1 MTMRDL
7 HSNLA
12 AVHAIPA
19 QTINQ
24 AGGALQSGA
33 IDLAGFASADV
44 AVHFGAVVELGPSP
58 AAGAKIDVRLEHAAD
73 DGTGA
78 PGVFADITDADVIGV
93 SGVSGVVGGITNST
107 TDDTNVVS
115 VGYVGDRRFLR
126 VTLTPTN
133 LTSGGPAGVLMV
145 KGHPRHAP
153 A

>member
-7 HSNLA
+7 HNTVA

-33 IDLAGFASADV
+33 IDLAGFSSADV
-44 AVHFGAVVELGPSP
+44 TVHFGNVVELGPTPSP
-58 AAGAKIDVRLEHAAD
+58 GAQIDVRLEHAAD

-78 PGVFADITDADVIGV
+78 PGAFTDVSDADVVGATGVV
-93 SGVSGVVGGITNST
+93 SGVTNSP
-107 TDDTNVVS
+107 TDDTEVVS

-126 VTLTPTN
+126 VTLTPVN
-133 LTSGGPAGVLMV
+133 LTSGGPAGVLV
-145 KGHPRHAP
+145 IKGHPRHAP